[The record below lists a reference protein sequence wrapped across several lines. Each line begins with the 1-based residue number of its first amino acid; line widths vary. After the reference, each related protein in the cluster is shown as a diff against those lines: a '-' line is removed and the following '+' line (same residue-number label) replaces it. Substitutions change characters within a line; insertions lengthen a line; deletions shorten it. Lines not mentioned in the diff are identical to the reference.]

1 MLVAIVRIPAPSDP
15 EAAAAME
22 RRLAE
27 RLPGVQQSP
36 GFAGFELLRPSEG
49 TREYLSIS
57 RWQTRADF
65 DAWVNSAANAQ
76 AHGRPAPAADAPA
89 HGGHG
94 GHGGHGPGAGLPP
107 GVELYEVS
115 ET

>member
-1 MLVAIVRIPAPSDP
+1 MLVAIVRIPAPPDP
-15 EAAAAME
+15 EAATAME
-22 RRLAE
+22 RRFTE

-76 AHGRPAPAADAPA
+76 AHGRPAPADGTAAP
-89 HGGHG
+89 GGHG
-94 GHGGHGPGAGLPP
+94 GHGGHGPGPGLPP